1 MKTGK
6 WLIFYVVS
14 FIALVTI
21 ALGYYDIR
29 NSHETLGVYS
39 LSIERILGKDTTGCM
54 AVWYEGYA
62 GVEHGF
68 IQDGS
73 LIGFGTGLGAG
84 LAVTF
89 ISTVAS
95 SLKHSVTQITWNKK
109 NVSDTRLHR
118 KILAKAKEKNM
129 NPEEFIKWVLN
140 EKLNGS

>member
-6 WLIFYVVS
+6 WLIFYIVS
-14 FIALVTI
+14 FTAFVTI

-39 LSIERILGKDTTGCM
+39 LSIESILGKDTTGCT

-68 IQDGS
+68 IRDGS
-73 LIGFGTGLGAG
+73 LIGFGTGLSAG
-84 LAVTF
+84 LAVILTSIF
-89 ISTVAS
+89 VS
-95 SLKHSVTQITWNKK
+95 SLKYRVTAVTWNKK
-109 NVSDTRLHR
+109 NVSDTRLYR

-129 NPEEFIKWVLN
+129 KAEEFIKRFLH
-140 EKLNGS
+140 EKL